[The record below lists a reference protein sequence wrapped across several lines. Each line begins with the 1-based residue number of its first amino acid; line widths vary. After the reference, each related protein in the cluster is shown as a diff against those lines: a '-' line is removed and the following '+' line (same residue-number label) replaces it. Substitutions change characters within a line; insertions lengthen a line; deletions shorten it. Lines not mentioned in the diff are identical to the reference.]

1 MVNGG
6 VSGVII
12 FYGGIGINLIA
23 IPILVNVFLTLLVLV
38 PLCGRAC
45 GYNMC
50 VKTIRTKESHRK
62 ALKELLP
69 LFILPL
75 PPFVPY
81 LILMIGNILYSSNL
95 HIKIALLVTS
105 TLGLIATLAFGL
117 HLCFIGK
124 TKLCK
129 QRGRMKTPQV
139 DYGTVNQPHTH
150 HTTEYVEGE
159 GIMSESCN
167 TEHPYVS
174 EGEEDSRYLL
184 QKNNKQ

>member
-1 MVNGG
+1 M
-6 VSGVII
+6 II
-12 FYGGIGINLIA
+12 IYGGIGMSIIIYA
-23 IPILVNVFLTLLVLV
+23 ILMFVNEFLTLLALV
-38 PLCGRAC
+38 PLCSRAC
-45 GYNMC
+45 GYNIC
-50 VKTIRTKESHRK
+50 VKTVRTKESHRK
-62 ALKELLP
+62 ALKEILP

-81 LILMIGNILYSSNL
+81 LILIIGNTILYGSNL

-139 DYGTVNQPHTH
+139 DYGTVNQPHIR
-150 HTTEYVEGE
+150 HTTVYVEGE
-159 GIMSESCN
+159 GIMSETCN

-184 QKNNKQ
+184 QKNN